1 MDALVF
7 GQIARDLVLTVDGVP
22 GPHDTAPVRSRREM
36 LGGKGANQ
44 AVGLTQLG
52 VQTGVCG
59 VVGDDEIADRLVEQA
74 NRDGVDTSYV
84 IRRRGIRTG
93 LIVDI
98 VTPDGQWRYLEDLP
112 EPVLLTEA
120 DVEAAAAK
128 LNAVRAVLVQLQQP
142 APAAL
147 AAARAAR
154 RHHAL
159 VLLDGAPA
167 DDARRDELL
176 ASADIVRADDRE
188 APALTGTRLDS
199 VEDAVRAG
207 RTLLVHGVRLVAL
220 AVPDVG
226 NVVVWAE
233 GHVCLPLLADEV
245 VDTTGAGDAFI
256 AGLVA
261 ALLHGKPPTLAG
273 RYATAAAAVTVAHPG
288 GRPNLSVAAMRP
300 YLERLATSG

>member
-22 GPHDTAPVRSRREM
+22 GPHGTVPVRSRREM

-44 AVGLTQLG
+44 AVGLSQLG
-52 VQTGVCG
+52 VGAGVCG

-74 NRDGVDTSYV
+74 NRDGVDVSCV

-120 DVEAAAAK
+120 DVEAAAAR
-128 LNAVRAVLVQLQQP
+128 LTAVRAVLVQLQQP
-142 APAAL
+142 VPAAL
-147 AAARAAR
+147 AAVRAAR

-159 VLLDGAPA
+159 VILDGAPA
-167 DDARRDELL
+167 GEAGRDELL
-176 ASADIVRADDRE
+176 ATADIVRADDRE
-188 APALTGTRLDS
+188 APVLTGTRLGSAD
-199 VEDAVRAG
+199 DAVRAG
-207 RTLLVHGVRLVAL
+207 RKLLAHGVRLVAL
-220 AVPDVG
+220 AVPEIGDVI
-226 NVVVWAE
+226 VWPE
-233 GHVCLPLLADEV
+233 GYECLPLIADEV

-261 ALLHGKPPTLAG
+261 ALLRGDSPAVAG
-273 RYATAAAAVTVAHPG
+273 RYATAAAAVTVGHPG
-288 GRPNLSVAAMRP
+288 GRPNLSAAAMQP
-300 YLERLATSG
+300 FLDRLG